1 LPFTLAG
8 ADVVLATKSI
18 FASGLVASALAMYLF
33 ARLHLQQWPAV
44 VAATVY
50 AYLPYHLADLYV
62 RGALAEFLGFVW
74 FPLVLWAL
82 HRLVENPG
90 GRRLFW
96 LASASMLLVALVAT
110 HSLSALI
117 FAPVVLG
124 YVLILLMRGPNL
136 SALTRVALSLSLAL
150 AVSAFYWLPVLVEAQ
165 YVGLGHG
172 TSQGYQDHLRALRD
186 LCSFGLAYPYSSDP
200 SAARVFPLGLVQI
213 VVIASAVVLVV
224 HSTQRRWVTSFFLAV
239 ALVSAFVLSTA
250 SLPVWRALERGLA
263 FLQYP
268 WRFQALTA
276 LATAFL
282 AGALVE
288 GVTKPSSIGRAVLCI
303 AVLFTT
309 GVWAL
314 WRLPVTP
321 ITPGLSVE
329 AMWQMDRD
337 HGQVGATWTGEY
349 LPIWVKEQRWA
360 ISHPVPQPATGS
372 VSLPSGQVRLDG
384 VGYTCYD
391 LELDSDRSTTLIL
404 HQFHFPG
411 WEAVGK
417 AGQAG
422 PYHSAPAGVLGLAAF
437 DLPADVG
444 PLRLQLGHTPAQF
457 WGTLTSLI
465 VCLVIAAALIMQ
477 PLRAKD
483 GAVWGS
489 MLLAFCYL
497 LLAAVLLSSLLLP
510 SGLIRP
516 AIPVNANLEDSVE
529 LLAFTTSQ
537 TSYQPGDLM
546 EVTLYWRA
554 LRDLDG
560 VLKTFVHVTDAALAH
575 QPAQHDSDPGGGFTP
590 ITRWL
595 PGEVVPD
602 THQLALPSGLAPGR
616 YLLWAGMY
624 EHETVRNLAVLSADV
639 PEADGRL
646 LLGEVEVTAP

>member
-1 LPFTLAG
+1 
-8 ADVVLATKSI
+8 
-18 FASGLVASALAMYLF
+18 M
-33 ARLHLQQWPAV
+33 AR
-44 VAATVY
+44 
-50 AYLPYHLADLYV
+50 
-62 RGALAEFLGFVW
+62 
-74 FPLVLWAL
+74 
-82 HRLVENPG
+82 
-90 GRRLFW
+90 
-96 LASASMLLVALVAT
+96 
-110 HSLSALI
+110 I
-117 FAPVVLG
+117 
-124 YVLILLMRGPNL
+124 
-136 SALTRVALSLSLAL
+136 ALSLSLAL

-186 LCSFGLAYPYSSDP
+186 LFSFGFAYPYPSDP

-224 HSTQRRWVTSFFLAV
+224 HPTLRRWVTYFFLAV
-239 ALVSAFVLSTA
+239 ALVSAFLLSTA

-282 AGALVE
+282 AGAIVE
-288 GVTKPSSIGRAVLCI
+288 GVTKPSSLGRAVLCV
-303 AVLFTT
+303 AVLLPT
-309 GVWAL
+309 GIWAL
-314 WRLPVTP
+314 WRLPVTQVIP
-321 ITPGLSVE
+321 SLSVE

-349 LPIWVKEQRWA
+349 LPIWVEEQRWA
-360 ISHPVPQPATGS
+360 ISHPAPEPATGS

-384 VGYTCYD
+384 VGYTSYD
-391 LELDSDRSTTLIL
+391 LELDSNRSTTLIL

-417 AGQAG
+417 TGQAG
-422 PYHSAPAGVLGLAAF
+422 PYHSSPAGVLGLAAF
-437 DLPADVG
+437 DLPAGVG
-444 PLRLQLGHTPAQF
+444 PIRVQLGHTPAQF

-465 VCLVIAAALIMQ
+465 VCLVIGLALVVK
-477 PLRAKD
+477 PLRARD

-489 MLLAFCYL
+489 MLLALCYV
-497 LLAAVLLSSLLLP
+497 LLATVLLGSLLLP
-510 SGLIRP
+510 GGLVQP

-554 LRDLDG
+554 LRDLDSE
-560 VLKTFVHVTDAALAH
+560 LKAFVHLTDAALAH
-575 QPAQHDSDPGGGFTP
+575 QPTQHDGDPGGGFTP

-595 PGEVVPD
+595 PGEMVPD
-602 THQLALPSGLAPGR
+602 THHLALPTELAPGR

-624 EHETVRNLAVLSADV
+624 EHETVRNLAVLSAGV